1 MCIRDSQNGEF
12 MFNKE
17 NKLAVDIVLIDEAT
31 MINGTLSVSYTH
43 LDVYKRQSKRCVC
56 KTY

>member
-1 MCIRDSQNGEF
+1 

-31 MINGTLSVSYTH
+31 MINGTLFLSLLEAIPTGAKVIIM
-43 LDVYKRQSKRCVC
+43 L
-56 KTY
+56 